1 MDKKKEVTGKTRALS
16 TLCWLLGAFA
26 VWEITALILKY
37 LFRDPMADKRLPELL
52 SVLQTFVEY
61 GEIILRQAGVTLSY
75 AAAGFLIGSAAGA
88 LLAVLMRL
96 SRIAEKTILPY
107 LLASQMIPILGLA
120 PIVMG
125 LVKDIDAARIAIS
138 AFITFFPVSMSLLAG
153 MKSVETNYLDLMRI
167 SSCRT
172 FDLYRKLLL
181 PWALPSLFAGFKIAA
196 PVAVSAA
203 ILVDTLSARNGIGYI
218 IIYTLYGGGT
228 KGQFWP
234 ALLVAALMGVLS
246 FLLISLAETVL
257 LKRRRGVKKR
267 GMEQKEHRSD
277 PAAGRSRDPSY
288 RDAAASMDP

>member
-1 MDKKKEVTGKTRALS
+1 MDKNDAVTGKTRVLS
-16 TLCWLLGAFA
+16 TLCWLLGA
-26 VWEITALILKY
+26 VLLWEIIALVLKY
-37 LFRDPMADKRLPELL
+37 LLRDPMAEKRLPELL
-52 SVLQTFVEY
+52 SVLQTFAEH
-61 GEIILRQAGVTLSY
+61 GGIILRQAGVTLSY
-75 AAAGFLIGSAAGA
+75 GAAGFLIGSAAGV
-88 LLAVLMRL
+88 LLAILMRL
-96 SRIAEKTILPY
+96 SRIAEKMILPY

-125 LVKDIDAARIAIS
+125 LLKDVNAARIAIA

-153 MKSVETNYLDLMRI
+153 MKSVEANYLDLMRI

-234 ALLVAALMGVLS
+234 ALLVAALLGVLS
-246 FLLISLAETVL
+246 FLLISLAEAAVL
-257 LKRRRGVKKR
+257 KWRKGVKKR
-267 GMEQKEHRSD
+267 GAK
-277 PAAGRSRDPSY
+277 
-288 RDAAASMDP
+288 